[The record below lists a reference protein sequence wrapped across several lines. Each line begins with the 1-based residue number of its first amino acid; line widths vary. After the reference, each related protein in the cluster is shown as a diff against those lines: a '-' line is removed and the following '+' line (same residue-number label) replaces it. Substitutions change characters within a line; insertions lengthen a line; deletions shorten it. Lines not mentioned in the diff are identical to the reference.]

1 MGTSSAGQSQDWSH
15 LLSGAGAGFLTTVLL
30 HPLDLIKTRM
40 HVQEAGGRRLP
51 YYSNV
56 LQAFRVIVRVEGARG
71 LYQGVGPNIFGSTV
85 SWALYMFGY
94 NQLKADLTR
103 MQEARPA
110 DARLSPSAVYIVAA
124 TASGTAV
131 SLVMHPVFTIKTRMQ
146 PADRCGSEACWSWR
160 SRSHVPH
167 RSHALE
173 IALATLASPRCSAYT
188 ARCCIPTSLPIAV
201 FLQVYRSMLYSYR
214 EYTARC
220 CIPTV
225 FLQPDD
231 GSDPPG
237 SCSSPRGA
245 RGRAGC
251 SRRRSGTTTPP
262 PSSPS
267 AGSSPRSVASLLR
280 TLFRTLLGPSSDP
293 PRTLLRRRA
302 SPRSTAGSARPCC
315 SSLQTRCGAHTRPC
329 RGDTSSSRT
338 RCSCSSRAP
347 AGEMRDLRHP
357 CSPSRAPRLSRV
369 GSPQV
374 SHGSV
379 QFLSYEHLKQAFRGL
394 NAGRAPAG
402 AAEADLSA
410 PQLTAAATGSKVVAT
425 LVTYPYQVCPA
436 LLSRLPRSTPA
447 SRDRTRLSEIT
458 TETLFAHCSHTGGPL
473 LPTYLPTYYLLFA
486 HRWSAPNT
494 YLPTYLLFAHR
505 WSAPSCSSAPSSG
518 ATWCSTRQPRA
529 PCATSGRA
537 SG

>member
-188 ARCCIPTSLPIAV
+188 ARCCIPASLPIAV
-201 FLQVYRSMLYSYR
+201 FTSLPLDAVLLQRVHRSMLYSYS
-214 EYTARC
+214 
-220 CIPTV
+220 IPTAGRWV
-225 FLQPDD
+225 GSSRQLQLAARGKGPRGLLPEAQRDNYSSSLVAVRRIVAEERRLPFAD
-231 GSDPPG
+231 PLSDPP
-237 SCSSPRGA
+237 
-245 RGRAGC
+245 
-251 SRRRSGTTTPP
+251 
-262 PSSPS
+262 
-267 AGSSPRSVASLLR
+267 
-280 TLFRTLLGPSSDP
+280 RTLLGPSSD
-293 PRTLLRRRA
+293 A
-302 SPRSTAGSARPCC
+302 SA
-315 SSLQTRCGAHTRPC
+315 
-329 RGDTSSSRT
+329 
-338 RCSCSSRAP
+338 
-347 AGEMRDLRHP
+347 
-357 CSPSRAPRLSRV
+357 
-369 GSPQV
+369 
-374 SHGSV
+374 
-379 QFLSYEHLKQAFRGL
+379 
-394 NAGRAPAG
+394 
-402 AAEADLSA
+402 
-410 PQLTAAATGSKVVAT
+410 
-425 LVTYPYQVCPA
+425 
-436 LLSRLPRSTPA
+436 
-447 SRDRTRLSEIT
+447 
-458 TETLFAHCSHTGGPL
+458 
-473 LPTYLPTYYLLFA
+473 
-486 HRWSAPNT
+486 
-494 YLPTYLLFAHR
+494 
-505 WSAPSCSSAPSSG
+505 
-518 ATWCSTRQPRA
+518 
-529 PCATSGRA
+529 
-537 SG
+537 